1 MERAK
6 QLMEMVAKYESL
18 IYDTADYIWKNPE
31 TGYRE
36 WKTSAYMEEH
46 FEALGYT
53 LTKAGN
59 IPRLLRRSGHRKTRT
74 EDRHLRRAGF
84 PDRWK
89 SPGRGSRDSRGPCL
103 RP

>member
-59 IPRLLRRSGHRKTRT
+59 IPGFYAVGTCGAELWPDYYSICMPGAANAYNVHSGC
-74 EDRHLRRAGF
+74 RAV
-84 PDRWK
+84 K
-89 SPGRGSRDSRGPCL
+89 HAE
-103 RP
+103 

>member
-1 MERAK
+1 MEQAK

-36 WKTSAYMEEH
+36 WKTSAYMEEPH
-46 FEALGYT
+46 QSR
-53 LTKAGN
+53 KH
-59 IPRLLRRSGHRKTRT
+59 PRLLCRSGHRKTRT

-89 SPGRGSRDSRGPCL
+89 PPGRRSRDPCGPCL